1 MISGVAHLSFTVSD
15 LEKSLR
21 FYSDLLGFKVK
32 FETER
37 SGPVADTIIGIP
49 GVRIKIGM
57 LTLDDFSLELIQY
70 VAPIGKKLNLSTNNV
85 GCAHLAFYVEDIEKV
100 YKSLSQKGI
109 NFRSA
114 PTQIKEGALAG
125 WKAVYFYDP
134 DGITLE
140 LMQQPV
146 A

>member
-37 SGPVADTIIGIP
+37 SGPVTETIIGIP

-57 LTLDDFSLELIQY
+57 LSLNDFSLEFIQY
-70 VAPIGKKLNLSTNNV
+70 IVPVGEKLDLKTNNV

-100 YKSLSQKGI
+100 HKSLLDKGVR
-109 NFRSA
+109 FKSA
-114 PTQIKEGALAG
+114 PKEIKEGPLAG
-125 WKAVYFYDP
+125 WKAAYFYDP

-140 LMQQPV
+140 LMQRPN
-146 A
+146 